1 MNQIMINAAEW
12 LAMQDRL
19 DTLKRENEQLKK
31 SLTDANARIKIL
43 IEEVGFA
50 ERGYTKEQCA
60 NLTNVFF
67 TRSSNERL
75 LFVGQGNAGEVC
87 RGKPRR
93 AIGKGSRDR
102 PVKGRSQGCNS
113 SVPPV
118 DARSG
123 D

>member
-50 ERGYTKEQCA
+50 ERCYTKS
-60 NLTNVFF
+60 NV
-67 TRSSNERL
+67 
-75 LFVGQGNAGEVC
+75 Q
-87 RGKPRR
+87 
-93 AIGKGSRDR
+93 I
-102 PVKGRSQGCNS
+102 
-113 SVPPV
+113 
-118 DARSG
+118 
-123 D
+123 